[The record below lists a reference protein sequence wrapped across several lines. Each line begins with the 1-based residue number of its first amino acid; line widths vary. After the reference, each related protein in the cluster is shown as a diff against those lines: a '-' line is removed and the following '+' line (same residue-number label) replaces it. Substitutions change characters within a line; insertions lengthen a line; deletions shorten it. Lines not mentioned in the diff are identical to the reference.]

1 MANVLNPE
9 PESITL
15 NTTLEPT
22 TLEPA
27 TELEQPPFESTS
39 NPETAEVVEVPALDA
54 DAPTEPVA
62 KAVPVEAAPAEEIA
76 PEIVAQAEPVV
87 EAKAEPVVAAA
98 AEPVVEAKAEPVV
111 AAKAEPVVEAK
122 AEPVVEAKAEPVVA
136 AVAETAAEIQAAP
149 EAAPPATAAAPVAR
163 AKAPEHGLESMD
175 DFSAA
180 LAAFE
185 REQAAEAAAVEAY
198 GDKIV
203 SGTVIK
209 QTEKHLVVDVGLKSE
224 GLVPLEQ
231 VLDHS
236 GAVRFNPGDVIDVV
250 IEREEP
256 EGGYL
261 VSFER
266 AQRLRI
272 WDTIEKAANDKTPMT
287 GTVISRVKG
296 GLTVDIGLKAFLP
309 GSQLEIRPV
318 RNLDGYLGQQIE
330 VRVIKL
336 NKKRGN
342 VVVSRK
348 EILEEEQNAKRST
361 TLEHLGEGAILTGTV
376 KNLTDYGAFVDLGGI
391 DGLLHITDMSW
402 GRLTHPR
409 DLVNVGDEI
418 QVKVLKFDKDKQRVS
433 LGFKQLTPDPW
444 LDASER
450 YPVGA
455 HVKGRVLSVTDYGAF
470 VELEQGIEGLVHLS
484 EMTWSKRLKHPSK
497 LVKPGDEVE
506 TVVLSVNP
514 ADRRI
519 SLGMKQLLENP
530 WENLTEKYPT
540 GAVVEGRVRN
550 LTDFGAFI
558 EIEDGIDGLVHVSNL
573 SWTKRV
579 KHPSEIVKKGEKVKA
594 VVLGVEPA
602 EPASLAGHQAVA
614 ARRLGELLRLASGGR
629 RGPRQGAAD
638 GAIWSLRRDR
648 GGCRGS
654 LPHLRGRRRRRIE
667 AGDGPGARLQD
678 HQDQRRGE
686 EGGLEPARHR
696 PGGQP
701 HTGRALQG
709 GYSQAS
715 GLQLHHHARRPDQL
729 AQGRALSRFPFRHQC
744 TTAALRG
751 GRCCLDFVFH
761 SFSLCPA
768 STLASAT
775 PGVSFQVKES
785 STMPRNVDARIPYS
799 AEFQP

>member
-1 MANVLNPE
+1 MANVVNPE

-15 NTTLEPT
+15 NTELEVP

-27 TELEQPPFESTS
+27 TEQEQPLPESTS
-39 NPETAEVVEVPALDA
+39 NLETAEAVEISALDA
-54 DAPTEPVA
+54 DAPTEPVVETKPVVEA
-62 KAVPVEAAPAEEIA
+62 AAEPAPTAEVATEVPAPPAPSAQAEPIIEAAATVEAAP
-76 PEIVAQAEPVV
+76 QAKSEP
-87 EAKAEPVVAAA
+87 
-98 AEPVVEAKAEPVV
+98 
-111 AAKAEPVVEAK
+111 
-122 AEPVVEAKAEPVVA
+122 
-136 AVAETAAEIQAAP
+136 AV
-149 EAAPPATAAAPVAR
+149 APPAKAATHT
-163 AKAPEHGLESMD
+163 EHGLESMD

-180 LAAFE
+180 LEAFE

-209 QTEKHLVVDVGLKSE
+209 QTDKHLVIDVGLKSE

-231 VLDHS
+231 VLDHT
-236 GAVRFNPGDVIDVV
+236 GAVKFQPGDVIDVV

-261 VSFER
+261 ASYER
-266 AQRLRI
+266 AQRLRV
-272 WDTIEKAANDKTPMT
+272 WDTIEKAAADKTPIV
-287 GTVISRVKG
+287 GTVVSRVKG
-296 GLTVDIGLKAFLP
+296 GVTVDIGLKAFLP

-348 EILEEEQNAKRST
+348 EILEEEQNVKRTT
-361 TLEHLGEGAILTGTV
+361 TLEHLGEGAVLTGTV
-376 KNLTDYGAFVDLGGI
+376 KNMTDYGAFVDLGGI

-444 LDASER
+444 LDATER

-455 HVKGRVLSVTDYGAF
+455 RVHGRVLSVTDYGAF

-497 LVKPGDEVE
+497 LVKPGDEVD

-519 SLGMKQLLENP
+519 SLGMKQLMENP
-530 WENLTEKYPT
+530 WENLTEKYPAGT
-540 GAVVEGRVRN
+540 VVEGRVRN

-594 VVLGVEPA
+594 VVLGVEPQNRRLSLGIKQLQPDVWESFFATHRVGDQVHGKVLRTAQFGAFVEIA
-602 EPASLAGHQAVA
+602 EGVEGLCHISEAGEDAAAKLETGLEHDFKIIKINVEEKKVGLSLRASAGH
-614 ARRLGELLRLASGGR
+614 EAS
-629 RGPRQGAAD
+629 
-638 GAIWSLRRDR
+638 
-648 GGCRGS
+648 
-654 LPHLRGRRRRRIE
+654 
-667 AGDGPGARLQD
+667 
-678 HQDQRRGE
+678 
-686 EGGLEPARHR
+686 
-696 PGGQP
+696 
-701 HTGRALQG
+701 RAHVES
-709 GYSQAS
+709 YK
-715 GLQLHHHARRPDQL
+715 
-729 AQGRALSRFPFRHQC
+729 
-744 TTAALRG
+744 
-751 GRCCLDFVFH
+751 
-761 SFSLCPA
+761 
-768 STLASAT
+768 
-775 PGVSFQVKES
+775 KES
-785 STMPRNVDARIPYS
+785 HKAPVSSSTTTLGDLINLRKS
-799 AEFQP
+799 EKSEKSEQ

>member
-15 NTTLEPT
+15 NTELETP

-27 TELEQPPFESTS
+27 TELEQPLYESTS
-39 NPETAEVVEVPALDA
+39 NPATSELDTAEAVEVPVLDA
-54 DAPTEPVA
+54 DTPTEPVA
-62 KAVPVEAAPAEEIA
+62 EAPVVEQTAQAEVPPAPVATPDAVPEVAALFEPAAGVEPDSQQEPAAEAASVPQPPAATAAPLEDAVRVSQPAAAPAM
-76 PEIVAQAEPVV
+76 
-87 EAKAEPVVAAA
+87 
-98 AEPVVEAKAEPVV
+98 
-111 AAKAEPVVEAK
+111 
-122 AEPVVEAKAEPVVA
+122 
-136 AVAETAAEIQAAP
+136 
-149 EAAPPATAAAPVAR
+149 
-163 AKAPEHGLESMD
+163 ESSME

-203 SGTVIK
+203 SGTVLK

-231 VLDHS
+231 VVDHT
-236 GAVRFNPGDVIDVV
+236 GAVKFQPGDVIDVV

-261 VSFER
+261 VSYER
-266 AQRLRI
+266 AQRLRA
-272 WDTIEKAANDKTPMT
+272 WDSIEKAANEKTPVM
-287 GTVISRVKG
+287 GTVVSRVKG

-348 EILEEEQNAKRST
+348 ELLEEEQNVRRST
-361 TLEHLGEGAILTGTV
+361 TMEHLGEDAVLTGTV

-418 QVKVLKFDKDKQRVS
+418 QVKVLKFDKEKQRVS

-444 LDASER
+444 LDAAER

-455 HVKGRVLSVTDYGAF
+455 KVHGRILSVTDYGAF

-497 LVKPGDEVE
+497 LVKPGDEVD

-519 SLGMKQLLENP
+519 SLGMKQLLDNP
-530 WENLTEKYPT
+530 WENLTERYPAGT
-540 GAVVEGRVRN
+540 EVEGRVRN

-579 KHPSEIVKKGEKVKA
+579 KHPSEVVKKGEKVKA
-594 VVLGVEPA
+594 VVLGVEP
-602 EPASLAGHQAVA
+602 QN
-614 ARRLGELLRLASGGR
+614 RRLSLGIKQLQPDVWETFFAAHRVGDVVHGKVLRTAQFGAFVEIAEGVEGLCHISESGDDGS
-629 RGPRQGAAD
+629 GHSKLEQGQEHD
-638 GAIWSLRRDR
+638 FKIIKINVEEKKVGLSLRAV
-648 GGCRGS
+648 GQ
-654 LPHLRGRRRRRIE
+654 E
-667 AGDGPGARLQD
+667 AS
-678 HQDQRRGE
+678 
-686 EGGLEPARHR
+686 
-696 PGGQP
+696 
-701 HTGRALQG
+701 RAQVEN
-709 GYSQAS
+709 YKTES
-715 GLQLHHHARRPDQL
+715 HKHP
-729 AQGRALSRFPFRHQC
+729 
-744 TTAALRG
+744 
-751 GRCCLDFVFH
+751 
-761 SFSLCPA
+761 
-768 STLASAT
+768 
-775 PGVSFQVKES
+775 VSS
-785 STMPRNVDARIPYS
+785 STTTLGDLINWRKGER
-799 AEFQP
+799 

>member
-9 PESITL
+9 TESITL
-15 NTTLEPT
+15 NTALEVP

-27 TELEQPPFESTS
+27 TEQEQPLPESTS
-39 NPETAEVVEVPALDA
+39 NSETAETVDISALDA
-54 DAPTEPVA
+54 DALTEPVA
-62 KAVPVEAAPAEEIA
+62 EGSPVAEATAEAAPAAEVAKEVPAQPEIA
-76 PEIVAQAEPVV
+76 AQAEPEIQAAA
-87 EAKAEPVVAAA
+87 EAAPQAA
-98 AEPVVEAKAEPVV
+98 AEPAVAAPQPDAAVAAEPV
-111 AAKAEPVVEAK
+111 AATPAPAKA
-122 AEPVVEAKAEPVVA
+122 
-136 AVAETAAEIQAAP
+136 AVHP
-149 EAAPPATAAAPVAR
+149 
-163 AKAPEHGLESMD
+163 PEHGLESMD

-180 LAAFE
+180 LEAFE

-198 GDKIV
+198 GDKII

-209 QTEKHLVVDVGLKSE
+209 QTDKHLVIDVGLKSE

-231 VLDHS
+231 VLDHT
-236 GAVRFNPGDVIDVV
+236 GAVKFQPGDVIDVV

-261 VSFER
+261 ASYER

-272 WDTIEKAANDKTPMT
+272 WDTIEKAAADKTPIM
-287 GTVISRVKG
+287 GTVVSRVKG
-296 GLTVDIGLKAFLP
+296 GVTVDIGLKAFLP

-361 TLEHLGEGAILTGTV
+361 TLEQLGEGAVLTGTV

-444 LDASER
+444 LDATER

-455 HVKGRVLSVTDYGAF
+455 RVHGRVLSVTDYGAF

-497 LVKPGDEVE
+497 LVKPADEVD

-519 SLGMKQLLENP
+519 SLGMKQLLDNP
-530 WENLTEKYPT
+530 WENLTERYPAGT
-540 GAVVEGRVRN
+540 IVEGRVRN

-594 VVLGVEPA
+594 VVLGVEP
-602 EPASLAGHQAVA
+602 QN
-614 ARRLGELLRLASGGR
+614 RRLSLGIKQLQPDVWESFFATHRVGDQVHGKVLRTAQFGAFVEIAEGVEGLCHISEAGEDAGSKLETGLEHEFKIIKINVEEKKVGL
-629 RGPRQGAAD
+629 
-638 GAIWSLRRDR
+638 SLRAI
-648 GGCRGS
+648 G
-654 LPHLRGRRRRRIE
+654 HE
-667 AGDGPGARLQD
+667 AS
-678 HQDQRRGE
+678 
-686 EGGLEPARHR
+686 
-696 PGGQP
+696 
-701 HTGRALQG
+701 RA
-709 GYSQAS
+709 
-715 GLQLHHHARRPDQL
+715 
-729 AQGRALSRFPFRHQC
+729 
-744 TTAALRG
+744 
-751 GRCCLDFVFH
+751 
-761 SFSLCPA
+761 
-768 STLASAT
+768 
-775 PGVSFQVKES
+775 QVESYKKES
-785 STMPRNVDARIPYS
+785 HKAPVSSSTTTLGDLINLRKSEKNEKS
-799 AEFQP
+799 EQ

>member
-15 NTTLEPT
+15 NTELEV
-22 TLEPA
+22 LEPA
-27 TELEQPPFESTS
+27 TELVQPSSESTS
-39 NPETAEVVEVPALDA
+39 TPEPAVAVEAPALDA
-54 DAPTEPVA
+54 DAPTEPV
-62 KAVPVEAAPAEEIA
+62 VEAVAEPAVEAVAAPVVEAVVAAEPVAAVEAVAEVPAQPEPILETVVAAVVEAPVAELPVVEAVAAPVVEAAHAPAEEIA
-76 PEIVAQAEPVV
+76 GQDADVPALE
-87 EAKAEPVVAAA
+87 AAA
-98 AEPVVEAKAEPVV
+98 AHAD
-111 AAKAEPVVEAK
+111 
-122 AEPVVEAKAEPVVA
+122 
-136 AVAETAAEIQAAP
+136 AVAFEQ
-149 EAAPPATAAAPVAR
+149 
-163 AKAPEHGLESMD
+163 GLESME

-203 SGTVIK
+203 TGTVLK
-209 QTEKHLVVDVGLKSE
+209 QSEKFLIVDVGLKSE
-224 GLVPLEQ
+224 GMVPIEQ
-231 VLDHS
+231 VLDHT
-236 GAVRFNPGDVIDVV
+236 GAVKFNAGDTIDVV

-261 VSFER
+261 VSFDK
-266 AQRLRI
+266 AQRMRV
-272 WDTIEKAANDKTPMT
+272 WDVIEKAAADKTPVI
-287 GTVISRVKG
+287 GTVVSRVKG

-348 EILEEEQNAKRST
+348 EILEEEQNAKRTT
-361 TLEHLGEGAILTGTV
+361 TLDQLGEGTVLTGTV

-444 LDASER
+444 LDATER

-455 HVKGRVLSVTDYGAF
+455 HVHGRVLSVTDYGAF

-514 ADRRI
+514 SDRRI
-519 SLGMKQLLENP
+519 SLGMKQLMENP
-530 WENLTEKYPT
+530 WENLTERYPAGT
-540 GAVVEGRVRN
+540 IVEGRVRN

-594 VVLGVEPA
+594 VVLGVEP
-602 EPASLAGHQAVA
+602 QN
-614 ARRLGELLRLASGGR
+614 RRLSLGIKQLQPDVWESFFAAHRVGDVVHGKVLRTA
-629 RGPRQGAAD
+629 QFGAFVEIAE
-638 GAIWSLRRDR
+638 GVEGLCHIS
-648 GGCRGS
+648 
-654 LPHLRGRRRRRIE
+654 E
-667 AGDGPGARLQD
+667 AGDDGTSKL
-678 HQDQRRGE
+678 DQGQEHEFKIIKINVE
-686 EGGLEPARHR
+686 EKKVGLSL
-696 PGGQP
+696 
-701 HTGRALQG
+701 RAVG
-709 GYSQAS
+709 HEAS
-715 GLQLHHHARRPDQL
+715 R
-729 AQGRALSRFPFRHQC
+729 AQVEHYKD
-744 TTAALRG
+744 TAHKA
-751 GRCCLDFVFH
+751 
-761 SFSLCPA
+761 P
-768 STLASAT
+768 
-775 PGVSFQVKES
+775 VSS
-785 STMPRNVDARIPYS
+785 STTTLGDLINWRKTER
-799 AEFQP
+799 